1 MAADGEREKLPADLE
16 LTLRGG
22 EGGARLRQPRLGLG
36 DVGAGVLADLEAVAG
51 GAQLLRHDA
60 DIGLAHVDHLKVAPD
75 VEIGRHRI
83 QQHLLFDR
91 HEALPRGQHG
101 LARGLDRE
109 PAAVAGIEHPFG
121 HEAGRGRGGVGDE
134 IAVGEATKDSV
145 GRSCA
150 TACATP
156 SSSMRR
162 RNRFCSSSG
171 ELI

>member
-1 MAADGEREKLPADLE
+1 
-16 LTLRGG
+16 
-22 EGGARLRQPRLGLG
+22 
-36 DVGAGVLADLEAVAG
+36 
-51 GAQLLRHDA
+51 LRHHA
-60 DIGLAHVDHLKVAPD
+60 DIGLAHVDHLQVAPH

-91 HEALPRGQHG
+91 HEALPRGQNG
-101 LARGLDRE
+101 LARCLDRE
-109 PAAVAGIEHPFG
+109 PAAVAGIEHPFR
-121 HEAGRGRGGVGDE
+121 HEARRARGGVGDQ
-134 IAVGEATKDSV
+134 IAVGVDATKDRV

-150 TACATP
+150 TAWATP